1 MLPKLKNKFV
11 GRKPQE
17 DEDEVQ
23 VAQWVMNRK
32 KVMLDSQRPNTRCGM
47 VSRHTFEIIGLLSP

>member
-1 MLPKLKNKFV
+1 MLPKVKNKFV

-47 VSRHTFEIIGLLSP
+47 VSQHTF